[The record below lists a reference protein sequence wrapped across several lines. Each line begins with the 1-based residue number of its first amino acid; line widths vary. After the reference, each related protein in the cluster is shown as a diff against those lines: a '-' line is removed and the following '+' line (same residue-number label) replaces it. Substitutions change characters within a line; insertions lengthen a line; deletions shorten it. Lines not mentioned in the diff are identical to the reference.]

1 MAKLYFRYGTMGS
14 AKTLNLLA
22 VAHSYRTQGKNVLLL
37 KPALDDRFG
46 VKTVRSRSGL
56 ELEADILVTRNT
68 RLSASEL
75 SHLHCILVDEAQ
87 FLTRDFV
94 DHFAEIAT
102 LHEVPIICY
111 GLRGDFRKNLFEGS
125 QRLLELADQIEEVKS
140 TCQESNRKA
149 IFNLRLSKGW
159 ATLEGPEIQLGAE
172 DQYVPVCDSCYRH
185 RIDAARAQ
193 LSTLNGDLSL

>member
-1 MAKLYFRYGTMGS
+1 MGS

-68 RLSASEL
+68 RLSSADL
-75 SHLHCILVDEAQ
+75 NNLHCILVDEAQ
-87 FLTRDFV
+87 FLTREFV
-94 DHFAEIAT
+94 DHLREIAT
-102 LHEVPIICY
+102 VYGIPIICY

-125 QRLLELADQIEEVKS
+125 LRLLELSDQIEEVKS
-140 TCQESNRKA
+140 TCHDCNRKA
-149 IFNLRLSKGW
+149 IFNLRLSGGW
-159 ATLEGPEIQLGAE
+159 ATLEGPEIQLGA
-172 DQYVPVCDSCYRH
+172 DDHYIPVCDACYRDRVAKSRLH
-185 RIDAARAQ
+185 AQ
-193 LSTLNGDLSL
+193 VQSGDLSL